1 MAAFFLIDMHQNLEK
16 PPESLGIE
24 MEPDE
29 NDTSDFQQ
37 RYIVCYGFMWLFYS
51 QLEISVLKQRGI
63 TKSTEL
69 LYYVQ
74 FILEIP
80 CLLAH
85 RHIHTNKYKY
95 MYIMYRINLIN
106 NINTVLKYHTKQ
118 MFHGNT
124 CKKWAPKTMT
134 FKLCHWQWNGMWRKD
149 SSTRSSTLY
158 YEMFT
163 M

>member
-69 LYYVQ
+69 LYYV
-74 FILEIP
+74 
-80 CLLAH
+80 
-85 RHIHTNKYKY
+85 
-95 MYIMYRINLIN
+95 
-106 NINTVLKYHTKQ
+106 
-118 MFHGNT
+118 
-124 CKKWAPKTMT
+124 
-134 FKLCHWQWNGMWRKD
+134 
-149 SSTRSSTLY
+149 
-158 YEMFT
+158 
-163 M
+163 